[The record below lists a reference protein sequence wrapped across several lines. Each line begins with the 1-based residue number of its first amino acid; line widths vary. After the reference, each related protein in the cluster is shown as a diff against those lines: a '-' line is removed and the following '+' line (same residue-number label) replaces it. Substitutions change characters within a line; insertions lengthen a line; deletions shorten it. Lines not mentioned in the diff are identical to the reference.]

1 MHRSAALR
9 GRPRPRPDPRPGQRG
24 IALLGA
30 LALAAAALLLLGA
43 LALAGA
49 FAWYSRDLPPL
60 DKATDYRPLQ
70 HLQVL
75 TAEGVEIAQFGTERR
90 LFVPMAKMPKRM
102 SGAVLAVEDDTFY
115 SHAGFSWRGMARA
128 VLTKLTGGRTEGA
141 STITQQVARTFFLS
155 TRRTA
160 ERKIKEALLSRQ
172 LESTLSKDQILELYL
187 NQVYLGQR
195 AYGVGAAAQIYFGKT
210 LDQLSVAETA
220 MIAGLPQ
227 NPIHANPVASPE
239 RAARRQRWV
248 LQRMLKTGLI
258 TQAEHDAA
266 LTEQMVVRKPSFVD
280 VHAEHVA
287 EMARLAV
294 VERLGDKAYT
304 AGIRVVT
311 SIRADDQR
319 AAYAALRKAVIA
331 HERKQPWRGPEDQE
345 GLPDNAADAERAA
358 ALALKDAQDDEELR
372 VAMVLTATPRE
383 VTAQLASGEVV
394 SVRGDSLRWLQPAI
408 AATAPKDLAIRRGS
422 VVRLLQVPSARG
434 KAPEWVL
441 TQWPGANAALVA
453 LDPETGR
460 VRALVGGF
468 DFSRGQF
475 NHVTKGERQPG
486 SSFKP
491 FLYSAA
497 FEYGVMPE
505 TLVNDAPLTNADG
518 TPPSWDPKNSDGK
531 YDGEISVREGLVRSK
546 NLVSIRLLQQI
557 GLGPARDWIARFGF
571 DMARQPDNLTLAL
584 GTGSVTPLQLATG
597 YAVFANGGHRITPV
611 LIERITDGQ
620 GKVLY
625 EAPPPPP
632 ISEDNRVVP
641 ARNVFLVNSLL
652 ADVTRRGTA
661 ARAQATLQRPDLY
674 GKTGTTNDAVDAWFG
689 GFAPGAVAVAWMGY
703 DDPQSLGE
711 GESGGGLA
719 LPIWIDSMAR
729 MLRGVPVHPLADYL
743 PPDGLVMVGGDW
755 RYSEWADGG
764 GLARVGSAAEA
775 GGAAAGPAA
784 IASAATR

>member
-1 MHRSAALR
+1 VSFRLKRHGGFMRPAA
-9 GRPRPRPDPRPGQRG
+9 RPQRG
-24 IALLGA
+24 FVLVTALLIGALVLLAA
-30 LALAAAALLLLGA
+30 LALG
-43 LALAGA
+43 GA

-75 TAEGVEIAQFGTERR
+75 TADGVEIAQFGTERR
-90 LFVPMAKMPKRM
+90 LFVPIAKMPKRM
-102 SGAVLAVEDDTFY
+102 GGAVVAVEDDNFY

-128 VLTKLTGGRTEGA
+128 AFTKLTGGRTEGA

-160 ERKIKEALLSRQ
+160 ERKIKEALLARQ
-172 LESTLSKDQILELYL
+172 LENTLGKDQILELYL

-210 LDQLSVAETA
+210 LEQLSVAETA

-227 NPIHANPVASPE
+227 NPIHANPVSSPE

-266 LTEQMVVRKPSFVD
+266 LAEKLVIRKPSFVD

-287 EMARLAV
+287 DMARLAV
-294 VERLGDKAYT
+294 VERLGEKAYT
-304 AGIRVVT
+304 EGIRVVT

-319 AAYAALRKAVIA
+319 AAWAALRKAVIA
-331 HERKQPWRGPEDQE
+331 HERKQRWRGPEDHE
-345 GLPDNAADAERAA
+345 NLPDDAAAAERAA
-358 ALALKDAQDDEELR
+358 ALFLKDAQDDEELR
-372 VAMVLTATPRE
+372 VGMVLTATPRE

-394 SVRGDSLRWLQPAI
+394 SVRGDNLRWVQSAI
-408 AATAPKDLAIRRGS
+408 AATAPKDLAIRRGA
-422 VVRLLQVPSARG
+422 VLRLMQLPAARG
-434 KAPEWVL
+434 KVPDWAL
-441 TQWPGANAALVA
+441 TQWPEANAAFVA

-475 NHVTKGERQPG
+475 NHVTNGARQPG

-497 FEYGVMPE
+497 FEQGVMPE

-518 TPPSWDPKNSDGK
+518 TPPNWDPQNSDGQFA
-531 YDGEISVREGLVRSK
+531 GEISVREGLVRSK
-546 NLVSIRLLQQI
+546 NLVSIRLLQQV
-557 GLGPARDWIARFGF
+557 GLGPAREWMARFGF
-571 DMARQPDNLTLAL
+571 DMSKQPDNLTLAL

-597 YAVFANGGHRITPV
+597 YAVFANGGHRVTPV
-611 LIERITDGQ
+611 LIERITDAQ

-625 EAPPPPP
+625 EAPAAPPLG
-632 ISEDNRVVP
+632 EDNRVVP

-652 ADVTRRGTA
+652 TDVTRRGTA
-661 ARAQATLQRPDLY
+661 ARAQAALLRPDLY

-689 GFAPGAVAVAWMGY
+689 GFAPGAAAVAWMGY
-703 DDPQSLGE
+703 DEPQSLGE

-729 MLRGVPVHPLADYL
+729 MLRGVPVRPLADYL
-743 PPDGLVMVGGDW
+743 PAEGLVQVGGDW
-755 RYSEWADGG
+755 RYSEWAEGG
-764 GLARVGSAAEA
+764 GVQRVGSPV
-775 GGAAAGPAA
+775 GPAPLA
-784 IASAATR
+784 ASEPLR